1 MKGPTTTTA
10 TDRQTNTNES
20 FNSRKKKAHLRRTG
34 ELDAIPS
41 DELDTITILLV
52 KVHGD
57 LSVYGGFAVLVAGE
71 PDVL

>member
-1 MKGPTTTTA
+1 MKKLFLSIPF
-10 TDRQTNTNES
+10 Q
-20 FNSRKKKAHLRRTG
+20 RKKEKAHLRRTG
-34 ELDAIPS
+34 ELDATPS

-52 KVHGD
+52 EAHRD